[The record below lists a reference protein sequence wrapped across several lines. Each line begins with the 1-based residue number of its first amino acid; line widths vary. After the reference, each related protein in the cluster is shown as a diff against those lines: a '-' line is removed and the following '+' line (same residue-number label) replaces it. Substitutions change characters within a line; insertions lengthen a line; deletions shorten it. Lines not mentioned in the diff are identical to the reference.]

1 MIASLLLID
10 LSGLLSFLF
19 SAALLLGI
27 ILLIRGITVWYLK
40 IDIHLYNQERIIE
53 NQKKTNFLLSKI
65 HEQNGGILTEEEVEH
80 LND

>member
-65 HEQNGGILTEEEVEH
+65 YEQNSGILTEDEVEY